1 MRCSRLVLREAGTGA
16 APWDALLFPRIYE
29 HFLAAAAR
37 AVLAR
42 PPRSIAAARDA
53 IEAANTTLYGTTD
66 WRARQLPYWRL
77 SFDALVMAAR
87 AWATFRGVVSSSTA
101 PPAAPPAAVASRPGT
116 AGMYM
121 HDASSTGA
129 SGSTGGPGA
138 ASGTADSP
146 MDIDAGIAAMR
157 RVVAFEARAWH
168 PEAGPV
174 WDAREQLATML
185 LLRSGGGSDRTATG
199 TGSSNGSSNGG
210 DDERSRN
217 GSSNGG
223 NAERSWNGGIDDDS
237 RSAPGDDVA
246 EALQAYKDT
255 LQTYPNRYRPL
266 AGAAALSA
274 RLGHTQEACVYYG
287 QLLNLTAPAGL
298 PGFAVNG
305 STPTN
310 CSGSHAVDRRP
321 ELKAALAYVR
331 ASCNNASRPGV

>member
-1 MRCSRLVLREAGTGA
+1 
-16 APWDALLFPRIYE
+16 
-29 HFLAAAAR
+29 
-37 AVLAR
+37 
-42 PPRSIAAARDA
+42 
-53 IEAANTTLYGTTD
+53 
-66 WRARQLPYWRL
+66 
-77 SFDALVMAAR
+77 
-87 AWATFRGVVSSSTA
+87 
-101 PPAAPPAAVASRPGT
+101 
-116 AGMYM
+116 
-121 HDASSTGA
+121 
-129 SGSTGGPGA
+129 
-138 ASGTADSP
+138 
-146 MDIDAGIAAMR
+146 MDMEAGIAAMR

-199 TGSSNGSSNGG
+199 TGSSS
-210 DDERSRN
+210 D

-223 NAERSWNGGIDDDS
+223 NDERSRDGGIDDS
-237 RSAPGDDVA
+237 RSSPADVA
-246 EALQAYKDT
+246 EALQAYKDA

-331 ASCNNASRPGV
+331 ASCNNASHAPR